1 MAYPET
7 QAMMVLLLFL
17 VVVRLV
23 IVPIVL
29 VKKTKGRCWG
39 DHRPPDAVG

>member
-29 VKKTKGRCWG
+29 VEKDKRPLLGR
-39 DHRPPDAVG
+39 PQTS